1 MSVQFED
8 LCKCDREVKVC
19 VFMRRFYLYVHAGG
33 VCIHAGGVCIRPE
46 GNSSSLKYN
55 VVGNACVSLCMYI
68 IVCRHFFFSIEID
81 IN

>member
-1 MSVQFED
+1 MLDVSMSVQFEY

-19 VFMRRFYLYVHAGG
+19 VFMCRFYLYV
-33 VCIHAGGVCIRPE
+33 HAGGVCIRPE